1 MVEKTPMAGWW
12 PEFFEPL
19 RQVGERVAD
28 WFTPRSDAA
37 SVADAY
43 HINIELPGVSEKDI
57 DIQLHDGVMT
67 VQGEKKMERTEEKPG
82 YFFSERQ
89 YGRFQRTFR
98 LPADAVEDGVSA
110 SFADGVLRISVPK
123 RGPAQPKARKI
134 EIDRG

>member
-98 LPADAVEDGVSA
+98 LPDPSPRCVGSDP
-110 SFADGVLRISVPK
+110 R
-123 RGPAQPKARKI
+123 RPAIGCGIARKVL
-134 EIDRG
+134 ESSAARYLTTLD